1 LLEDAEIESVM
12 NNHGKRSCQNLY
24 DPSGNK
30 ISYYQI
36 NATFFYAL
44 GENEQKLLLAVIQM
58 FMPGIPQIWYL
69 DILQVKIIMKRRI
82 MEVVL
87 DIKKL
92 IALSMN
98 DIEEG

>member
-1 LLEDAEIESVM
+1 
-12 NNHGKRSCQNLY
+12 
-24 DPSGNK
+24 
-30 ISYYQI
+30 
-36 NATFFYAL
+36 
-44 GENEQKLLLAVIQM
+44 
-58 FMPGIPQIWYL
+58 MPGIPQIWYL